1 MRAHT
6 LSIALALL
14 VSSPALANTTE
25 PCGCPFAS
33 TEQVGQNDQALLPN
47 GGATLHAQPELVMP
61 DTQADVVTGPIHH
74 ADAKKFEQRGV
85 TKPQP
90 RVVKAGCCDQ
100 GYNTRT
106 LWWLLPI
113 ALAAGLAWRF
123 LKFRNTEQPA

>member
-1 MRAHT
+1 MRAH
-6 LSIALALL
+6 IFPFALALL
-14 VSSPALANTTE
+14 MTQSACADTTP
-25 PCGCPFAS
+25 PCGCPNAPK
-33 TEQVGQNDQALLPN
+33 EQLSANTHHVQETPVM
-47 GGATLHAQPELVMP
+47 TLHAAYEVVDTVAVVSPDMVMP
-61 DTQADVVTGPIHH
+61 A
-74 ADAKKFEQRGV
+74 ADAEKHEQRGV

-123 LKFRNTEQPA
+123 LKFRNPEQPA